1 MKKIILTGLLLS
13 SFVVFSQEKQLP
25 EGWDSV
31 MLNGKPAYMNI
42 ITGEIST
49 KKPTKPA
56 KKPTIAVEVDPSIN
70 HKVKKGETLF
80 SIAKKYGIT
89 VDDIYKMNAELTP
102 EKLKE
107 GDEIKVGYDKTKEG
121 KVEYK
126 VVEDMYTNPSNNSQ
140 HYVKKGE
147 TLYSISRKHG
157 LSVKK
162 LKELNGLTS
171 DRINE
176 GQKLILQK

>member
-13 SFVVFSQEKQLP
+13 CFVGFAQEQLP
-25 EGWDSV
+25 EGWDAV
-31 MLNGKPAYMNI
+31 MLNGKPAYMNTV
-42 ITGEIST
+42 TGEISAT
-49 KKPTKPA
+49 KPRRPA
-56 KKPTIAVEVDPSIN
+56 KKPTVAVEVDPSIN

-102 EKLKE
+102 EKLVEGKE
-107 GDEIKVGYDKTKEG
+107 IMVGYDKSKEG

-126 VVEDMYTNPSNNSQ
+126 VVEDMYTKPSNNSQ

-171 DRINE
+171 DRINT
-176 GQKLILQK
+176 GQKLILQR